1 VLQASA
7 EGRGRRGSLL
17 RRRRGGKDGRGDCL
31 QLQGAVQQLLRGRG
45 VESKERR
52 ERLVKGEGHC
62 TSSILAVSCCL
73 FSAFIL
79 LEGCICKLLTRSIVT
94 FVIAPPCVSP
104 EACN

>member
-1 VLQASA
+1 VAGR
-7 EGRGRRGSLL
+7 EGRARRLL
-17 RRRRGGKDGRGDCL
+17 AVAGCSAAAAPRTRSGI
-31 QLQGAVQQLLRGRG
+31 QG
-45 VESKERR
+45 ERR